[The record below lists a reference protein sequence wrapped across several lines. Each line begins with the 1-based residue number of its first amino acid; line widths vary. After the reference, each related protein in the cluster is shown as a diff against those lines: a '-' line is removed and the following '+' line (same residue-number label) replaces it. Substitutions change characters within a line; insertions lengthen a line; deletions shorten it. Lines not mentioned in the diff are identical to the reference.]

1 MIEGQVEIPSRCL
14 GSVGAAGEQ
23 VALIDSERGFD
34 VVRVAGD
41 RVRQLRSII
50 MLLPLTSDRDAS
62 H

>member
-1 MIEGQVEIPSRCL
+1 MIEEQVEVPSRCL
-14 GSVGAAGEQ
+14 SRFGAAGEQ

-34 VVRVAGD
+34 VVRVAGE

-50 MLLPLTSDRDAS
+50 MLLPLPSDRDAS